1 MSFLFQLPTTL
12 PETNIASENRWLEDD
27 SILPGFHFFNCE
39 LLDSGRESTILNRRN
54 IPTKLGKEFS
64 TQQHPPPPPP
74 KKIQKTPFHLSLG
87 PTSKQKKHL
96 EFFNLR
102 LTKAF
107 LNVRSDFFPAS
118 MGYGTQTWCWS
129 NPWVN
134 RPKYPKAA
142 LLSVGTL
149 FKTQFRMACVHR
161 LCSYFRCLC
170 LYQLY
175 FTGKE
180 LLVWH

>member
-1 MSFLFQLPTTL
+1 MVGRRFYPSGIPFFQLRTVRFREGKHNFKQKKHPYKVGQR
-12 PETNIASENRWLEDD
+12 I
-27 SILPGFHFFNCE
+27 FH
-39 LLDSGRESTILNRRN
+39 TAA
-54 IPTKLGKEFS
+54 
-64 TQQHPPPPPP
+64 PPPPP